1 MRINK
6 NYLVD
11 KAKYAFLFSLSLFG
25 KTKIR
30 ILLLGGIIL
39 SVLQSTLAMPLSPL
53 ISDKV
58 NPNCACIQ
66 TSITLW
72 KKGSGDPKF
81 LDISEF
87 IINWQKIKKM
97 CFSVF
102 LGDLEGVG
110 TLCPPHSSYFRKG

>member
-11 KAKYAFLFSLSLFG
+11 KAKYAILFSLSLFG

-39 SVLQSTLAMPLSPL
+39 SVLQSTLAMPLFPF

-66 TSITLW
+66 TSITL
-72 KKGSGDPKF
+72 
-81 LDISEF
+81 
-87 IINWQKIKKM
+87 
-97 CFSVF
+97 
-102 LGDLEGVG
+102 
-110 TLCPPHSSYFRKG
+110 